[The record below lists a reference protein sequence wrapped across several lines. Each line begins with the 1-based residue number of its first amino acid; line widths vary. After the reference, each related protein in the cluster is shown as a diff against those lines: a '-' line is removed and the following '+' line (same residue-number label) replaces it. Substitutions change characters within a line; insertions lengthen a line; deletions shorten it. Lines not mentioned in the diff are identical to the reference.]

1 VKMLVLSKSKDEFW
15 SRPKA
20 TPVNQSPAK
29 SQIVNSFLIFNFFK
43 LDKTTMNNNLRP
55 ERWFYV
61 KFALMASFI
70 FFDVY
75 LNSKIEYESMVIG
88 DEGAE
93 RLAQL
98 QVLLFGCTILSQF
111 SVAAAFFLILCS
123 TFPFQVGLLF
133 PFQEGIFKWLLVLQL
148 VYVSSSCIVGGLRFS
163 FIMKDDTDLFRSWV
177 YRTAST
183 MHKIIAPCYYAASL
197 RSAFTLGDN
206 KYYTKDEWIPPAWQ
220 PQQSNVSMQ

>member
-1 VKMLVLSKSKDEFW
+1 MD
-15 SRPKA
+15 
-20 TPVNQSPAK
+20 
-29 SQIVNSFLIFNFFK
+29 
-43 LDKTTMNNNLRP
+43 NNLRT
-55 ERWFYV
+55 ETRWFYL
-61 KFALMASFI
+61 KFALMATFI

-75 LNSKIEYESMVIG
+75 LNSKLEYESMVIG

-98 QVLLFGCTILSQF
+98 QMLLFGCTILSQF

-133 PFQEGIFKWLLVLQL
+133 PFQEGLFKCLLALQL

-163 FIMKDDTDLFRSWV
+163 FIMKADTDLFRSWV

-183 MHKIIAPCYYAASL
+183 MHKIVAPCYYAASL
-197 RSAFTLGDN
+197 RSALTLGDK
-206 KYYTKDEWIPPAWQ
+206 KYYTKDEWIPSAWQ
-220 PQQSNVSMQ
+220 PQHQNQ